1 MTKLERMEELKTA
14 PFSRYADDHRLNE
27 TQKKD
32 VRWDDPA
39 RTFVEDL
46 MPIAQKHRY
55 QPNRFGI
62 QPGSHWDGVNRSNG
76 FEETYFKAKAKE
88 KVKGD
93 LSYQYSVQN
102 Y

>member
-1 MTKLERMEELKTA
+1 MEEMKIA
-14 PFSRYADDHRLNE
+14 PFSRYADDKRLNE
-27 TQKKD
+27 TLKKD

-46 MPIAQKHRY
+46 MPTVQNHRY

-62 QPGSHWDGVNRSNG
+62 PPGPKWDGIDRSNG
-76 FEETYFKAKAKE
+76 FEAKYFKAKAAE
-88 KVKGD
+88 KVKGN